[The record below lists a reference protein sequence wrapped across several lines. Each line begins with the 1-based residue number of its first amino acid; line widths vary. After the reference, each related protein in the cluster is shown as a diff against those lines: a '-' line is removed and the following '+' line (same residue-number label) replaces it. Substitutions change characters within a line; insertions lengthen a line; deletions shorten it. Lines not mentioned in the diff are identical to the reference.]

1 MSARPIAPS
10 PALARLIDEGYE
22 VEVRAAHLLV
32 HSVPYVTA
40 ARVVQRGTL
49 VCTYIESGGVLQPP
63 DNHQVW
69 FTGEYP
75 CLASGARLSA
85 LENEHNRQAL
95 FDGCTIQHRFSNKP
109 EGLSNFVDHY
119 QKMVHYVTILSDQ
132 ARVLDPSADARTGR
146 IVIAAPD
153 DSVHRYADTASARAE
168 ILGLAPRLRQ
178 KVAIVGLGGTGAYV
192 LDQLTKTHAAE
203 IHLFDGDLFLQH
215 NAFRAPGAATFEEL
229 KAGLSKVAYFQAR
242 YVHMHRHI
250 HAHEYFIDEGNVSEL
265 GAFDFV
271 FVCVDRGAARRL
283 ICDFLMAAGIPFID
297 VGMSIE
303 IVPES
308 QTLVGTCRT
317 TLVTPTTREHV
328 SQFVPLSDDDSNPLY
343 RSNIQ
348 VADLNAL
355 NAMLAVIKWKQL
367 FGFYHDD
374 FGSHHVTYSIS
385 SQSLTRD
392 VMTKAVVA

>member
-10 PALARLIDEGYE
+10 PALVRLIDEGYE

-40 ARVVQRGTL
+40 AGVVQRGTL

-85 LENEHNRQAL
+85 LENEHNRQEL

-109 EGLSNFVDHY
+109 EGLSNFADHH

-132 ARVLDPSADARTGR
+132 ARVLDPTADARTGR
-146 IVIAAPD
+146 VVVAAPD

-192 LDQLTKTHAAE
+192 LDQVTKTHAAE
-203 IHLFDGDLFLQH
+203 IHIFDGDLFLQH

-242 YVHMHRHI
+242 YAHMHRHI
-250 HAHEYFIDEGNVSEL
+250 HVHEYFIDEGTVSEL
-265 GAFDFV
+265 GTFDFV
-271 FVCVDRGAARRL
+271 FVCVDKGAARRL
-283 ICDFLMAAGIPFID
+283 ICEYLMAAGIPFID

-303 IVPES
+303 LVPEA

-317 TLVTPTTREHV
+317 TLVTPTTRGHV
-328 SQFVPLSDDDSNPLY
+328 GQFVPLGEDGSDPLY
-343 RSNIQ
+343 QTNIQ

-355 NAMLAVIKWKQL
+355 NAMLAVIKWKQ
-367 FGFYHDD
+367 FSGFYHDD
-374 FGSHHVTYSIS
+374 FGSHHDTYSIS

-392 VMTKAVVA
+392 VMTKAVVE